1 MAEAEPT
8 TAFQLYHYDPSL
20 AAAVIS
26 AIIFLVTTLVHIWQM
41 FKHRTWFFVAFI
53 VGGFCKEPSHQ
64 PIIGVPAST
73 TETMLTA
80 SKSSSSATQGE
91 PTLQRKHPTSLS
103 ARTSRKVS
111 SFSWALLSSPL
122 LST

>member
-26 AIIFLVTTLVHIWQM
+26 AIIFLVTTSVHIWQM

-53 VGGFCKEPSHQ
+53 VGGLCKKPVNS
-64 PIIGVPAST
+64 PRPF
-73 TETMLTA
+73 
-80 SKSSSSATQGE
+80 
-91 PTLQRKHPTSLS
+91 SLLPW
-103 ARTSRKVS
+103 RRC
-111 SFSWALLSSPL
+111 
-122 LST
+122 